1 MVNQIIQIFE
11 YFLSQGKRD
20 INKLEV
26 KCTSTSKGCKW
37 AGPLG
42 DLEDHVARHCGYT
55 EIDCPNECSASIR
68 RRDIDSH
75 KKKCPQRQKS
85 CKYCGDLYLHTLEQD
100 HYMNCRLMPVKCT
113 NTGCS
118 VVVARHR
125 MAEHGEVCRYE
136 QVACM
141 YSHIGC
147 TATMKRK
154 DLKLTRRTAK
164 FISHWHL

>member
-1 MVNQIIQIFE
+1 MVNQMIQIIEF
-11 YFLSQGKRD
+11 FLSQGKRD

-37 AGPLG
+37 VGLLG

-55 EIDCPNECSASIR
+55 EIECPNECSASIR

-100 HYMNCRLMPVKCT
+100 QQT
-113 NTGCS
+113 NAGKVYQHWMFCGCGTS
-118 VVVARHR
+118 QN
-125 MAEHGEVCRYE
+125 G
-136 QVACM
+136 
-141 YSHIGC
+141 
-147 TATMKRK
+147 
-154 DLKLTRRTAK
+154 
-164 FISHWHL
+164 